1 MPETARRTAFN
12 TPLETGVR
20 SLAILV
26 AAYPSTYD
34 LQRLVEL
41 DYLVVHSG
49 DADGPESLHPPLPLR
64 AGELLVRR
72 ALIERGLLLMLS
84 RSFVSRRVSAVG
96 IEYQASESAASFL
109 AMLQSEYILLL
120 RVHYSK
126 EMSDF
131 VIDGKP
137 RGSRGKGL
145 RAISHAAVTLGLLE
159 YCQERSLP
167 HPGFVVM
174 GSPLLACFKP
184 EGRKI
189 KFSKE
194 MILKKDSMNT

>member
-1 MPETARRTAFN
+1 
-12 TPLETGVR
+12 
-20 SLAILV
+20 
-26 AAYPSTYD
+26 
-34 LQRLVEL
+34 
-41 DYLVVHSG
+41 
-49 DADGPESLHPPLPLR
+49 
-64 AGELLVRR
+64 VRR

-96 IEYQASESAASFL
+96 IEYQASESAAPFL

-120 RVHYSK
+120 RVYSK

-131 VIDGKP
+131 VTDGKP

-174 GSPLLACFKP
+174 DSPLLACFKP
-184 EGRKI
+184 EGEEDQMLQG
-189 KFSKE
+189 SDLKE
-194 MILKKDSMNT
+194 RFYEYLIAHHGSDGQVIVIENQHPPADVEARVHMTVFTRNPAEGRFGLL